1 MCVQCDARSL
11 SGFRFKSSFQ
21 GRFLSISLHVPG
33 GMLTVAAL
41 SDLASVFTTPG
52 AQVTPLPASYG
63 NILTHLSLEIRLV
76 ACFHT
81 EICFVTKVTFLGC
94 LAKKKGC
101 IKSSGNRWKCQSQ
114 ADHLPQDCRWNI
126 WLTHSLNRLE
136 MLVFNMSV
144 LVWYNFIISWGEY
157 HTSNPFDICTDAW
170 PPLNGNWLMR
180 AALKV

>member
-1 MCVQCDARSL
+1 MWIQMSPQFCVKPVWRNKNKQTPQSELMCVQCDARSL

-94 LAKKKGC
+94 LAKKKRLHQVFRESL
-101 IKSSGNRWKCQSQ
+101 KMPESSWPSPSGLQVKYLANT
-114 ADHLPQDCRWNI
+114 
-126 WLTHSLNRLE
+126 LT
-136 MLVFNMSV
+136 
-144 LVWYNFIISWGEY
+144 
-157 HTSNPFDICTDAW
+157 
-170 PPLNGNWLMR
+170 
-180 AALKV
+180 